1 MSELGWREANQEV
14 LAAAVARVRT
24 ALERHVAR
32 AESGERGAG
41 PEGGDGPEIP
51 EGSALGAL
59 VSTFDLSP
67 FERDVLMLCAGLE
80 LDATFA
86 PLCARA
92 QGDPQRAFPT
102 FGLALAALPGAGWEA
117 LSPLSALRHWR
128 LLEVGAGP
136 SLTSSPLRIDERI
149 LHFLVGVEARD
160 ERLSGF
166 VEPVSDVTDLVRS
179 HREIAERVAAT
190 WARTAGTPEFPVV
203 QLCGE
208 EARGKRSIAAAACRM
223 LELDLHVLRAE
234 ALPTGAG
241 ELADLA
247 RLWEREAMLGRSA
260 LLLDC
265 DEVEPTDAAREG
277 AILWWIESARGA
289 VFLSTRQR
297 RRPRQAALLTFD
309 VEKPTS
315 AEQKAVWR
323 SALGPAARS
332 LNGQVDL
339 LVSQFNLSA
348 PTIHAAY
355 AGALGQLTDGEEA
368 VPAPEVFG
376 AALWDTCRLQA
387 RPRLE
392 DLAQRITPA
401 AGWTD
406 LILPASQV
414 KVLKEVAEQVR
425 HRVRVYESWG
435 FAAKSSRGLGITALF
450 AGTSGTGKTMAAE
463 VLAGELRLD
472 LYRIDLSAVVS
483 KYIGET
489 EKNLRR
495 VFDAAEEGGA
505 ILLFDEADALFG
517 KRSEVKDSHDRHA
530 NIEVSYLLQRME
542 AYRGLAILTT
552 NLKDSLDG
560 AFLRRLRFIVE
571 FPFPDLAQRAEIW
584 RRVFPGEM
592 PTDGLD
598 VEKLAR
604 VNLAG
609 GSIRNVAVNAAFF
622 AAAEGEPV
630 RMKHLLAAVR
640 GEYAKNGKPLPESEV
655 RGW

>member
-1 MSELGWREANQEV
+1 MNELRWREANQEA

-32 AESGERGAG
+32 AEAGERGAG
-41 PEGGDGPEIP
+41 PEAGDGPEP
-51 EGSALGAL
+51 PAGSALAAL
-59 VSTFDLSP
+59 VSSFELSA

-92 QGDPQRAFPT
+92 QGDPQRPFPT

-128 LLEVGAGP
+128 LVEVGAGP

-166 VEPVSDVTDLVRS
+166 VEPVSDVADLVRS

-223 LELDLHVLRAE
+223 LELDLHALRAE
-234 ALPTGAG
+234 ALPTGAS
-241 ELADLA
+241 ELSDLV

-265 DEVEPTDAAREG
+265 DEVEPTDSAREG

-289 VFLSTRQR
+289 VFLQTRQR

-309 VEKPTS
+309 VEKPTP

-323 SALGPAARS
+323 SALGPAAQS

-355 AGALGQLTDGEEA
+355 AGALGRLEGEK
-368 VPAPEVFG
+368 VPAPEAFG

-392 DLAQRITPA
+392 DLAQRIAPA
-401 AGWTD
+401 AGWED

-414 KVLKEVAEQVR
+414 KVLREVSEQVR

-571 FPFPDLAQRAEIW
+571 FPFPDPTQRAEIW
-584 RRVFPGEM
+584 RRVFPPEM

-598 VEKLAR
+598 VERLSR

-609 GSIRNVAVNAAFF
+609 GSIRNVAVNAAFL

-630 RMKHLLAAVR
+630 RMRHLLAAVR

>member
-1 MSELGWREANQEV
+1 MSEARWREANQEV
-14 LAAAVARVRT
+14 LAAAVGQVRA
-24 ALERHVAR
+24 ALEQHIAR
-32 AESGERGAG
+32 AEAEEKGSAPEMAAG
-41 PEGGDGPEIP
+41 FEPPA
-51 EGSALGAL
+51 GSALGML
-59 VSTFDLSP
+59 VSVFDLSP
-67 FERDVLMLCAGLE
+67 FERDVLMLCAGME

-92 QGDPQRAFPT
+92 QGDPQRAHPT

-117 LSPLSALRHWR
+117 LSPQSALRHWR
-128 LLEVGAGP
+128 LVEVGAGP
-136 SLTSSPLRIDERI
+136 SLTASPLRIDERI
-149 LHFLVGVEARD
+149 LHDLVGVEARD
-160 ERLSGF
+160 ERLAGF
-166 VEPVSDVTDLVRS
+166 VEPVSDVSDLVGS
-179 HREIAERVAAT
+179 HREIAERIAAT
-190 WARTAGTPEFPVV
+190 WSRTAGTPEFPVV

-208 EARGKRSIAAAACRM
+208 EARGKRSVAAAACRM
-223 LELDLHVLRAE
+223 LDLELHVLRAE
-234 ALPTGAG
+234 ALPTAAG
-241 ELADLA
+241 ELSDLV

-265 DEVEPTDAAREG
+265 DEVEPTDVAREG
-277 AILWWIESARGA
+277 AILWWIESAHGA

-297 RRPRQAALLTFD
+297 RRPRQGPLLTFD
-309 VEKPTS
+309 VEKPTP

-323 SALGPAARS
+323 TALGPAAQS

-355 AGALGQLTDGEEA
+355 AGALGRLAGEET
-368 VPAPEVFG
+368 PEPKVFG

-392 DLAQRITPA
+392 DLAQRIPPA
-401 AGWTD
+401 AGWDD
-406 LILPASQV
+406 LILPVSQV
-414 KVLKEVAEQVR
+414 KVLREVLEQVQ
-425 HRVRVYESWG
+425 HRTRVYEAWG
-435 FAAKSSRGLGITALF
+435 FAAKSARGLGITALF
-450 AGTSGTGKTMAAE
+450 AGTSGTGKTLAAE
-463 VLAGELRLD
+463 VLASELRLD

-542 AYRGLAILTT
+542 SYRGLAILTT

-560 AFLRRLRFIVE
+560 AFVRRLRFIVE
-571 FPFPDLAQRAEIW
+571 FPFPDAGQRAEIW
-584 RRVFPGEM
+584 RRVFPEEM
-592 PTDGLD
+592 PTDGVD
-598 VEKLAR
+598 AEKLAR

-609 GSIRNVAVNAAFF
+609 GSIRNVAVNAAFL
-622 AAAEGEPV
+622 AAAEGEPL
-630 RMKHLLAAVR
+630 RMKHLLTAVR
-640 GEYAKNGKPLPESEV
+640 GEYAKNNKPLPESEV